1 MTFAE
6 YAAKSVSDARVL
18 VQVDLGNLNTQWVN
32 CGAGIWYCD
41 FDNEYPEVGTA
52 GSWLLNGFSEQDFGE
67 VASMIVDSVAQTSVA
82 SLGALTDE
90 TEAFY
95 WDSGNRKIYVCLVN
109 YDDPHIHNVMLGIA
123 YGFSFDEFA
132 PDNSSQF
139 FEGRLLGSPVVS
151 QSRDPL
157 YWGKMQ
163 YSVGALSVI
172 NTDGKYDTF
181 AQDNDVYGNE
191 ARVKFGYKQLPIND
205 YVTIYTGTLQ
215 SIGVSEE
222 ELELGIIDKRAQLTK
237 PIQYSC
243 ADKNALDAIV
253 EILVSAYSVIFN
265 ETYFDTTAWN
275 AAKASAPLV
284 TINLKEAKPAIDII
298 EEICAST
305 FGLFLVN
312 PDNRYSFKIVDTT
325 TSALTT
331 IVHTDILNRHRITY
345 DPAEVISSVRV
356 GYDKNWE
363 SEYVSPY
370 TFVTD
375 TSEEAAAYLK
385 YKTYNQKTFYTL
397 LTNATAAS
405 AYATKILNYAKD
417 VHGTGQLVVPMKY
430 YGYNVADIV
439 NAEITRETTP
449 MLGSAMTSVTKLE
462 ITSKAYN
469 LRDGTITFGYRTV

>member
-1 MTFAE
+1 
-6 YAAKSVSDARVL
+6 
-18 VQVDLGNLNTQWVN
+18 
-32 CGAGIWYCD
+32 
-41 FDNEYPEVGTA
+41 
-52 GSWLLNGFSEQDFGE
+52 
-67 VASMIVDSVAQTSVA
+67 MIVDSVAQTSVA
-82 SLGALTDE
+82 SLGVLTDA
-90 TEAFY
+90 TESFY

-109 YDDPHIHNVMLGIA
+109 YDEPYIHSIMLGIA

-157 YWGKMQ
+157 FWGKIQ
-163 YSVGALSVI
+163 YSVGSLSVI

-191 ARVKFGYKQLPIND
+191 ARVKFGYKQLPIDD

-222 ELELGIIDKRAQLTK
+222 ELELGIIDKRSQLTK
-237 PIQYSC
+237 PIQYTC
-243 ADKNALDAIV
+243 TNKNALDAIV
-253 EILVSAYSVIFN
+253 EILVSAYSVIYN
-265 ETYFDTTAWN
+265 ETYFDTTAWA
-275 AAKASAPLV
+275 AAKANAPNI
-284 TINLKEAKPAIDII
+284 TIDMKKPGAVIDLI
-298 EEICAST
+298 EDICAST
-305 FGLFLVN
+305 FGLFLIG
-312 PDNRYSFKIVDTT
+312 PDNRYSFKIVDTST
-325 TSALTT
+325 TALTT
-331 IVHTDILNRHRITY
+331 IVHTDILNRHSIKY
-345 DPAEVISSVRV
+345 DPSEVISSVKV
-356 GYDKNWE
+356 GYNKNWD
-363 SEYVSPY
+363 SDYVSPY

-375 TSEEAAAYLK
+375 TSAEAAIYLK

-397 LTNATAAS
+397 LNTATAAS
-405 AYATKILNYAKD
+405 TYATNILNYAKD
-417 VHGTGQLVVPMKY
+417 VHGIGELVVPMKY

-469 LRDGTITFGYRTV
+469 LRDGTITFGYRVV